1 MKWNEKAFILNTD
14 LLTCALG
21 LKMWL
26 YFATFG
32 VFKCAGDEDASIPE
46 NYTKKP
52 QLSRIRPELEFHVTF
67 GKKS

>member
-32 VFKCAGDEDASIPE
+32 VQVHGDFNSRKLP
-46 NYTKKP
+46 KSP

>member
-1 MKWNEKAFILNTD
+1 MDETWFILNTD

-32 VFKCAGDEDASIPE
+32 VFKSDKDASLPE
-46 NYTKKP
+46 NYQKAPNLAESGLNSSFT
-52 QLSRIRPELEFHVTF
+52 
-67 GKKS
+67 